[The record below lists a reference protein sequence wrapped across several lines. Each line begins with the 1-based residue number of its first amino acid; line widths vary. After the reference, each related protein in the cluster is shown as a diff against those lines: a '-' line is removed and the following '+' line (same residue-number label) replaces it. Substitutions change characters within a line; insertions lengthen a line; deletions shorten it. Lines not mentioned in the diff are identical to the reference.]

1 MQFLV
6 EMMWIVYMLYSIPLL
21 LTVYTLTLGVAA
33 VMWTPFGA
41 LICAII
47 AWRRKLSQRRSAVAG
62 AVCSALFFLPWVYL
76 AARMLGRTIFKPL
89 VALAYFVLYASWG
102 LGPFRFTYIVWSE
115 GRDPYPALWLCAW
128 VLNALAMAVSLLMM
142 TTPIFDKVNPFRR
155 ASRDDAPMRDALP
168 NPVYLLPFAFLWGS
182 ILVVFALMTLVRRAA
197 G

>member
-1 MQFLV
+1 MQFI
-6 EMMWIVYMLYSIPLL
+6 EQMWILYNIPLL
-21 LTVYTLTLGVAA
+21 LTVYILPLGVAA
-33 VMWTPFGA
+33 MIWTPFGA

-47 AWRRKLSQRRSAVAG
+47 AWRRRLSPWRSAIAG
-62 AVCSALFFLPWVYL
+62 AACSALFLLPWVYL
-76 AARMLGRTIFKPL
+76 AARMLGWTISKPL
-89 VALAYFVLYASWG
+89 VALAYLVLYATWG

-155 ASRDDAPMRDALP
+155 ASREDGAMRGALP
-168 NPVYLLPFAFLWGS
+168 NPVYLLPFASLWGS